1 MPQNSSRACS
11 VVVHIPGEKR
21 QTSRAPERKVVE
33 AHVSPTREWNQ
44 GKETYRERIGRR
56 EGVAELERGKSGPEE
71 LSAASAGAGG
81 TRRRRR
87 RRKGR
92 GDEAEDESERHGYG
106 CCRVGLTGEGRDAD
120 VSEAGAEMRH
130 RKGVAWDRMGLKQDS
145 HGLEACSFVDLE
157 GTFIQGKMD
166 ALRKQAS
173 KFREQ
178 VAKQQQA
185 VLKQFTGGGSQDNVI
200 TDEAEL
206 QRHQQ
211 LERLYTS
218 TRAGKHYQREI
229 VRGVEGL
236 ITTGA
241 KQQEVASK
249 LSDDC
254 KRYATE
260 SPGVGG
266 ALARASHHHGT
277 ARASMETQRELLHRA
292 LGTQV
297 AEPLRAMVMGAPLED
312 ARHLTQR
319 YDRLRQEAEAQST
332 EVNRRQLKQ
341 REAGPNSDNTV
352 KLQMAEAKMTELN
365 SAMAVLGKEAAAAM
379 LAVEAQQQRLTLQRL
394 IAMMVSER
402 QRSESAPP
410 ITAGTPVVDTF
421 MAPPSYDDI
430 KANGGR
436 SNAPQGTGVTSGA
449 NATHT
454 QKAMYF
460 LAEVMHGFEAE
471 SEGELTLNVGDY
483 VVVRQVS
490 PTGWSE
496 GECKGKAGWFPSTYV
511 EQRQRV
517 PASKV
522 AENP

>member
-1 MPQNSSRACS
+1 
-11 VVVHIPGEKR
+11 
-21 QTSRAPERKVVE
+21 
-33 AHVSPTREWNQ
+33 
-44 GKETYRERIGRR
+44 
-56 EGVAELERGKSGPEE
+56 
-71 LSAASAGAGG
+71 
-81 TRRRRR
+81 
-87 RRKGR
+87 
-92 GDEAEDESERHGYG
+92 
-106 CCRVGLTGEGRDAD
+106 
-120 VSEAGAEMRH
+120 
-130 RKGVAWDRMGLKQDS
+130 
-145 HGLEACSFVDLE
+145 
-157 GTFIQGKMD
+157 MD

-185 VLKQFTGGGSQDNVI
+185 VLKQFTGGGSQGENVI

-236 ITTGA
+236 VGA
-241 KQQEVASK
+241 GSKQSEVASK

-266 ALARASHHHGT
+266 ALARASLHYGT
-277 ARASMETQRELLHRA
+277 ARAHVERERENLHRA
-292 LGTQV
+292 LSTQV

-319 YDRLRQEAEAQST
+319 YDRLRQEAEVQAN
-332 EVNRRQLKQ
+332 EVGKRQLKQ
-341 REAGPNSDNTV
+341 REAGGNPENTV
-352 KLQMAEAKMTELN
+352 KLQVAEAKMGELA

-379 LAVEAQQQRLTLQRL
+379 TAVEAQQQRLTLQRL
-394 IAMMVSER
+394 IAMVEAERAYHQRAAEVLDQLQAQMVSER
-402 QRSESAPP
+402 QRSESGPPSLQGSAPP
-410 ITAGTPVVDTF
+410 DSFIQ
-421 MAPPSYDDI
+421 PPSYEDI
-430 KANGGR
+430 KSNGTR
-436 SNAPQGTGVTSGA
+436 TNAPQNSGVNAGA
-449 NATHT
+449 QT

-471 SEGELTLNVGDY
+471 SEGELSLAIGDF

-522 AENP
+522 AEAIAA